1 MKRPLERIGVDWNRD
16 AVPVNRVNPLY
27 FNKID
32 QNHVIGGSPMAISP
46 DHDLV

>member
-1 MKRPLERIGVDWNRD
+1 MKRPLERIGVDW
-16 AVPVNRVNPLY
+16 NRVNPLY